1 MEKPPVEEEE
11 LYSSWAL
18 LILTSLIILSLFSS
32 YYLQRKQ
39 IRALHETVISIFAG
53 MLVGLIIRMS
63 PGSMI
68 QDMVTFNYT
77 YFFNLLLPPI
87 ILNTGYEMKKGNFFK
102 NLGTILTF
110 AFLGTFI
117 SALVIGILVG
127 IISAMGIG
135 SMSLSFLDSMIFGSV
150 LSATDPVTVLTI
162 FQSLKVDP
170 KLYSIVF
177 GESILNDVVSIVL
190 YETLKKYRG
199 QDFHFSN
206 ITHGIFI
213 FFLNF
218 GTSLIIGVIIGVSCA
233 LISFNYYN
241 IFDFISFANIKP

>member
-87 ILNTGYEMKKGNFFK
+87 ILNTGYEMKKVRIYLVRSLVAVNILNNFIKFFFFV
-102 NLGTILTF
+102 LLTNHLMF
-110 AFLGTFI
+110 REI
-117 SALVIGILVG
+117 
-127 IISAMGIG
+127 
-135 SMSLSFLDSMIFGSV
+135 
-150 LSATDPVTVLTI
+150 
-162 FQSLKVDP
+162 SLK
-170 KLYSIVF
+170 
-177 GESILNDVVSIVL
+177 ILG
-190 YETLKKYRG
+190 R
-199 QDFHFSN
+199 
-206 ITHGIFI
+206 
-213 FFLNF
+213 FLRLRF
-218 GTSLIIGVIIGVSCA
+218 
-233 LISFNYYN
+233 
-241 IFDFISFANIKP
+241 

>member
-87 ILNTGYEMKKGNFFK
+87 ILNTGYEMKKVRY
-102 NLGTILTF
+102 IY
-110 AFLGTFI
+110 I
-117 SALVIGILVG
+117 Y
-127 IISAMGIG
+127 
-135 SMSLSFLDSMIFGSV
+135 
-150 LSATDPVTVLTI
+150 LTI
-162 FQSLKVDP
+162 SLVA
-170 KLYSIVF
+170 VN
-177 GESILNDVVSIVL
+177 ILNNFIDFFFFVL
-190 YETLKKYRG
+190 LTNHFMFREISSKILG
-199 QDFHFSN
+199 Q
-206 ITHGIFI
+206 
-213 FFLNF
+213 FLRLRF
-218 GTSLIIGVIIGVSCA
+218 
-233 LISFNYYN
+233 
-241 IFDFISFANIKP
+241 